1 MENSIQIQ
9 GIRNM
14 LSHSGCPEDLLES
27 YLQFLQTEGQQ
38 VQIVRGEVFMMFEK
52 EAQYR
57 KRRNEKMKG
66 TVTFCKNTK
75 NDTEEY
81 NTGVFIGME
90 FIQCCFNHGIPAR
103 VLNAKSTWGNDG
115 DCRGVREVDERN
127 TPIAELRPD
136 NMWGKLMGK
145 SPTHTSS

>member
-38 VQIVRGEVFMMFEK
+38 VQIVRGEVFVMYEK

-66 TVTFCKNTK
+66 TVTFSKNTK

-90 FIQCCFNHGIPAR
+90 FIQCCFNHGITAR
-103 VLNAKSTWGNDG
+103 VLNVQRVHG
-115 DCRGVREVDERN
+115 EV
-127 TPIAELRPD
+127 AEIVVKF
-136 NMWGKLMGK
+136 G
-145 SPTHTSS
+145 

>member
-38 VQIVRGEVFMMFEK
+38 VQIVRGEVFVMYEK

-66 TVTFCKNTK
+66 TVTFCKNTE
-75 NDTEEY
+75 NATVGY
-81 NTGVFIGME
+81 NTGVCIGAE
-90 FIQCCFNHGIPAR
+90 FIQCGFHHGIPGR
-103 VLNAKSTWGNDG
+103 VLNARRVHG
-115 DCRGVREVDERN
+115 EVTE
-127 TPIAELRPD
+127 IVVEF
-136 NMWGKLMGK
+136 GK
-145 SPTHTSS
+145 